1 MIDVMKT
8 LNAIVEVADDLL
20 VKHTRK
26 SGKKEH
32 TAGDFGGQ
40 VRLLG
45 TVLISRNDVK
55 DFLLDLHV
63 QIQENAKLIMLVST
77 ELVSQ
82 LD

>member
-20 VKHTRK
+20 VPHTRK
-26 SGKKEH
+26 SGKKGH

-40 VRLLG
+40 VKLRG

-55 DFLLDLHV
+55 DFLLDLHA
-63 QIQENAKLIMLVST
+63 QIQENAKLIMLV
-77 ELVSQ
+77 
-82 LD
+82 